1 MVREDIGS
9 GSAGS
14 GGRRRYW
21 KRDEKRRIV
30 AESLE
35 AGASVAEVARR
46 YGLNANLLFT
56 WRRTHLDA
64 IRQAAQEPPTA
75 TAVLLPVTLEAPKEE
90 ANAVPPPATPRP
102 SSGTIEIEIGVARV
116 RLRGCVD
123 EASLRN
129 VVSALREFA

>member
-1 MVREDIGS
+1 MHTKNDQVT
-9 GSAGS
+9 AGA
-14 GGRRRYW
+14 RRRRDHSPDL
-21 KRDEKRRIV
+21 KRELV
-30 AESLE
+30 ARSLTPGASVSAIALE
-35 AGASVAEVARR
+35 AGV
-46 YGLNANLLFT
+46 NANLLFT

-129 VVSALREFA
+129 VVRALREFA